1 ALLERLDDPAGRVAI
16 RKKYFAP
23 ILAIVARDLSSKHD
37 VELAVRAWN
46 ALSDIERAAGDV
58 PALASA
64 LSNKATTLLAA
75 ARVDEALNI
84 YLSEVLPLSE
94 RQGDRSQLARLH
106 LNVALT
112 HWRLGNAQ
120 DAYDALLICGRLF
133 AGIGD
138 TAAVKRALLTAV
150 TFVDKGL
157 ALSAEQREGVRV
169 LAEAIED
176 WEIEQRFQPPA
187 TAIGTSDQDKSASSA
202 AFKFRPVRV
211 FVSYARGD
219 NDAAVALF
227 DHLNS
232 PVFEVFVDR
241 ARLNQGHEWEPALVA
256 ELNRADALVILVGP
270 DTLDRP

>member
-1 ALLERLDDPAGRVAI
+1 MEFLRKLFKTGRDAAVSPISEYEPPGAVLELVQRAFNLAVDAGEQGRSAEALEQAEKGAALLERLDDPAGRVAI

-64 LSNKATTLLAA
+64 LSNKATTLVAA
-75 ARVDEALNI
+75 ARFDEALNI

-150 TFVDKGL
+150 TFVDK
-157 ALSAEQREGVRV
+157 
-169 LAEAIED
+169 
-176 WEIEQRFQPPA
+176 
-187 TAIGTSDQDKSASSA
+187 
-202 AFKFRPVRV
+202 
-211 FVSYARGD
+211 
-219 NDAAVALF
+219 
-227 DHLNS
+227 
-232 PVFEVFVDR
+232 
-241 ARLNQGHEWEPALVA
+241 
-256 ELNRADALVILVGP
+256 
-270 DTLDRP
+270 